1 MNNIKKIFSIK
12 DLESFS
18 GIKSHTIRIWEK
30 RYDLLHPCRTDSNIR
45 YYDEVHFVKLLN
57 IATLYKEGFKI
68 SKIAKL
74 SNEQIENKVKELKVS
89 NGNNPFVNR
98 FLISMLHFDANQFN
112 EIYNELRLTKS
123 LSELFLEVFVPLLD
137 KIGFLWQTK
146 SIVPAHEHFISNLIM
161 QKIYAAVDQVNKT
174 NSNKDQETFVLFLP
188 LNEIHELGLLFLYY
202 KLSFLNKK
210 TIYLGRDI
218 EVEHLVEIN
227 SIYSKVHFITY
238 VTVDSNEINLGEYV
252 KNIDEKLLKGTSNKF
267 SILGKVNKN
276 DSNRLIS
283 NNISY
288 VLSIDQ
294 LLKAIK

>member
-1 MNNIKKIFSIK
+1 MNNIIKIFSIK

-18 GIKSHTIRIWEK
+18 GIKAHTIRIWEK
-30 RYDLLHPCRTDSNIR
+30 RYNLLQPFRSDSNIR
-45 YYDEVHFVKLLN
+45 YYDEVNFIKLLN
-57 IATLYKEGFKI
+57 IASLYQEGIKI
-68 SKIAKL
+68 SKIARL
-74 SNEQIENKVKELKVS
+74 SNEQIEDKVKELKVA
-89 NGNNPFVNR
+89 NNNPIVNR
-98 FLISMLHFDANQFN
+98 FLISMLQFDVNQFN
-112 EIYNELRLTKS
+112 GIYNELRLTTS
-123 LSELFLEVFVPLLD
+123 LREIFIEIFVPLLD

-202 KLSFLNKK
+202 ELSQLNKN

-218 EVEHLVEIN
+218 EVEHLVKIN
-227 SIYSKVHFITY
+227 SIYPKVHYITY
-238 VTVDSNEINLGEYV
+238 VTVESNEVGLGDYV
-252 KNIDEKLLKGTSNKF
+252 KNIDEKLLKGTTNKF
-267 SILGKVNKN
+267 SILGKINKN
-276 DSNRLIS
+276 DFNRLIS

-288 VLSIDQ
+288 FLSIDQ